1 MKIFALATVVVDDT
15 DEAAEARL
23 ADYTRY
29 VDTESALS
37 LFGGWTGVDLSG
49 AKPEDPL
56 EYVATDAN
64 QSALASFT
72 TMAGDKTWTI
82 RDLAEFVAIGG
93 RGPVITG
100 APATIAD
107 EFERWMDEADID
119 GFNIAAA
126 VRPADAERFT
136 KYVSP
141 ELRRRGLLPE
151 PVEGA
156 TVQSS
161 SRDRDP
167 GWPMITR
174 VQDSGWDLT
183 LWCEPARASSTRWPV
198 DEHFAVDLRVHLPAT
213 SGG

>member
-1 MKIFALATVVVDDT
+1 MKIFALATAIVDGT
-15 DEAAEARL
+15 EEAAELRL

-49 AKPEDPL
+49 TKPDDPL
-56 EYVATDAN
+56 EHVATEAN
-64 QSALASFT
+64 QFALASFT
-72 TMAGDKTWTI
+72 TLAGDRTWTI

-100 APATIAD
+100 SPATIAD
-107 EFERWMDEADID
+107 ELERWMSEADID

-151 PVEGA
+151 PVECATAREQLTGQGPHLADDHKGA
-156 TVQSS
+156 GFRLGANALV
-161 SRDRDP
+161 
-167 GWPMITR
+167 
-174 VQDSGWDLT
+174 
-183 LWCEPARASSTRWPV
+183 
-198 DEHFAVDLRVHLPAT
+198 
-213 SGG
+213 